1 MIVFGR
7 RGDCKKCTRILAI
20 LQDVAQDLQ
29 YGCKS
34 GILTHVAIQPR
45 LSEIAARADV
55 SEATVSRVLNA
66 KPGVAN
72 DTRRR
77 VLDVLADLGYA
88 DVHRKAAG
96 TGAIGIVTPEL
107 SNPIFP
113 HLAQQMESVF
123 AHHGYISLLCSS
135 TSETVHEQD
144 FLDFLLA
151 HGASGVVVINGRY
164 ALPDVGYEP
173 YQALRA
179 KGVPVVLVNGFS
191 GEPPIPSVAINVVE
205 AASHAVD
212 YLGSLGHERVGLL
225 SGPHRYPTANDLVTG
240 YREGHSSTGIDFD
253 ESLISE
259 TPWTLEGGQAGAA
272 KLLEQGVTGIVCGND
287 LMAMGVVSA
296 ARTWGISVPE
306 DLSVIGFD
314 GSPMAGYVEPT
325 LTTLRQPAAAMA
337 NAVASALVGN
347 ERSETSHHS
356 QRFRAE
362 LVIGRSTGKPPA

>member
-1 MIVFGR
+1 MR
-7 RGDCKKCTRILAI
+7 
-20 LQDVAQDLQ
+20 
-29 YGCKS
+29 
-34 GILTHVAIQPR
+34 PR
-45 LSEIAARADV
+45 LSEIAELASV

-66 KPGVAN
+66 RPGVAN
-72 DTRRR
+72 DTRKR

-88 DVHRKAAG
+88 DVHRRATG

-123 AHHGYISLLCSS
+123 AHHGYISLVCSS

-144 FLDFLLA
+144 FLDFLVA

-173 YQALRA
+173 YLALRA
-179 KGVPVVLVNGFS
+179 KGIPVVLVNGFAD
-191 GEPPIPSVAINVVE
+191 EPPLPSVAINVVE
-205 AASHAVD
+205 ASSHAVH
-212 YLGSLGHERVGLL
+212 YLGSLGHQRIGLL
-225 SGPHRYPTANDLVTG
+225 AGPHRYPTARDLVGG
-240 YREGHSSTGIDFD
+240 YRKALDDLGIEFD

-272 KLLEQGVTGIVCGND
+272 QLLEQGVTGIVCGND
-287 LMAMGVVSA
+287 LMAMGVVTA
-296 ARTWGISVPE
+296 ARTWGVSVPD

-314 GSPMAGYVEPT
+314 GSPMASYIDPP

-337 NAVASALVGN
+337 AAVASELVGDQ
-347 ERSETSHHS
+347 RSQTGHHT
-356 QRFRAE
+356 QLFRAE
-362 LVIGRSTGKPPA
+362 LVIGRSTGRPPTS

>member
-1 MIVFGR
+1 MAMR
-7 RGDCKKCTRILAI
+7 
-20 LQDVAQDLQ
+20 
-29 YGCKS
+29 
-34 GILTHVAIQPR
+34 PR
-45 LSEIAARADV
+45 LAEIAKLADV

-66 KPGVAN
+66 RPGVAN
-72 DTRRR
+72 DTRGR

-88 DVHRKAAG
+88 DVRPKSAG

-113 HLAQQMESVF
+113 HLAQQMESAF
-123 AHHGYISLLCSS
+123 AHHGYISLVCSS

-144 FLDFLLA
+144 FLDFLTA

-191 GEPPIPSVAINVVE
+191 AEPPLPSVAINVVE
-205 AASHAVD
+205 ASSHAVH
-212 YLGSLGHERVGLL
+212 YLGSLGHERIGIL
-225 SGPHRYPTANDLVTG
+225 SGPRRYPTANDLIDG
-240 YREGHSSTGIDFD
+240 YQQGLAELGITFD
-253 ESLISE
+253 EALISE

-296 ARTWGISVPE
+296 AKTWGVSVPD

-314 GSPMAGYVEPT
+314 GSPMASYIDPP
-325 LTTLRQPAAAMA
+325 LTTLRQPATAMA
-337 NAVASALVGN
+337 KAVASELVGDH
-347 ERSETSHHS
+347 RSDTSHHS

-362 LVIGRSTGKPPA
+362 LVIGRSTGRPPSN

>member
-1 MIVFGR
+1 MAMR
-7 RGDCKKCTRILAI
+7 
-20 LQDVAQDLQ
+20 
-29 YGCKS
+29 
-34 GILTHVAIQPR
+34 PR
-45 LSEIAARADV
+45 LSEIAGLAAV

-96 TGAIGIVTPEL
+96 TGAVGIVTPEL

-123 AHHGYISLLCSS
+123 AHHGYISLVCSS

-144 FLDFLLA
+144 FLDFLMA

-179 KGVPVVLVNGFS
+179 KGIPVVLVNGFAD
-191 GEPPIPSVAINVVE
+191 EPPIPSVAVNVVE
-205 AASHAVD
+205 AASHAVH
-212 YLGSLGHERVGLL
+212 YLGSLGHERIGML
-225 SGPHRYPTANDLVTG
+225 SGPRRYPTANDLVAG
-240 YREGHSSTGIDFD
+240 YERGLGEMDVSVD

-259 TPWTLEGGQAGAA
+259 TSWTIEGGQAGAA

-287 LMAMGVVSA
+287 LMAMGVVSV
-296 ARTWGISVPE
+296 ARTWGVSVPE

-314 GSPMAGYVEPT
+314 GSPMASYIDPP
-325 LTTLRQPAAAMA
+325 LTTLRQPAAVMA
-337 NAVASALVGN
+337 KAVASELVGN
-347 ERSETSHHS
+347 QRSETSHHF

-362 LVIGRSTGKPPA
+362 LVIGRSTGRPPAG

>member
-1 MIVFGR
+1 MAMR
-7 RGDCKKCTRILAI
+7 
-20 LQDVAQDLQ
+20 
-29 YGCKS
+29 
-34 GILTHVAIQPR
+34 PR
-45 LSEIAARADV
+45 LSEIAKLADV

-66 KPGVAN
+66 RPGVAN
-72 DTRRR
+72 DTRGR

-113 HLAQQMESVF
+113 YLAQEMESAF
-123 AHHGYISLLCSS
+123 AHHGYISLVCSS

-144 FLDFLLA
+144 FLDFLAA

-164 ALPDVGYEP
+164 ALPGVGYEP

-191 GEPPIPSVAINVVE
+191 GAPPLPSVAINVVE
-205 AASHAVD
+205 ASSHAVH
-212 YLGSLGHERVGLL
+212 YLGSLGHKRIGIL
-225 SGPHRYPTANDLVTG
+225 SGPRRYPTANDLIDG
-240 YREGHSSTGIDFD
+240 YQKGLVAMEIAFD
-253 ESLISE
+253 ATLISE

-296 ARTWGISVPE
+296 AKTWGVSVPE

-314 GSPMAGYVEPT
+314 GSPMASHIEPP
-325 LTTLRQPAAAMA
+325 LTTLRQPATAMA
-337 NAVASALVGN
+337 KAVASELVGDQ
-347 ERSETSHHS
+347 RSDTSHHS

-362 LVIGRSTGKPPA
+362 LVIGRSTGRPPSD